1 MIPAN
6 GAQKIENGVDSMIS
20 QWMYIFLIVVSEK
33 DSTMEYGK
41 NTGSFRKHSTKINMN
56 PGR

>member
-1 MIPAN
+1 MVS
-6 GAQKIENGVDSMIS
+6 QKIENGVDSMIS